1 MRTRTP
7 VTTTPRLLLTRPHP
21 DDSDWVFAIHGD
33 PATNQHNPHGP
44 HASIQDSTRF
54 LTSMLADW
62 ERDAIG
68 YCAVTTRQDPTTVI
82 GFAGTRLSDLAG
94 DRVLNLYYRFT
105 PTTWGQGIA
114 QEAARAALDLART
127 RFPPAPSSHSSAQTT
142 DPRNASPNASAFAP
156 RTPATRPG
164 ATSGASHRPNSP
176 APGRCRHRHHE

>member
-114 QEAARAALDLART
+114 QEAAHAALDLART
-127 RFPPAPSSHSSAQTT
+127 RFPTSAVVALIRADNQPSKRLAERLGLHPTHTRDTAGR
-142 DPRNASPNASAFAP
+142 DIWRLSPTELA
-156 RTPATRPG
+156 RPG
-164 ATSGASHRPNSP
+164 AL
-176 APGRCRHRHHE
+176 